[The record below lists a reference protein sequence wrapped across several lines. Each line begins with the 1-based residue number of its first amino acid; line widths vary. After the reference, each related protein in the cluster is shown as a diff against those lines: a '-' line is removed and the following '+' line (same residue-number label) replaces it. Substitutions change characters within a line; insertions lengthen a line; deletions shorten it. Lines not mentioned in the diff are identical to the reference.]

1 MNRRD
6 VVRST
11 AIAATGAAVM
21 AAGVQS
27 TAGEPAKAATSK
39 RPAGPFI
46 TTRDG
51 ASIFVNDWGQGKPVV
66 FTHAWGLN
74 ADIWEYQLTEL
85 VDQGLRCV
93 AYDRRG
99 HGRSSDPGQGY
110 DYDTL
115 ADDLAAVIEQLDLHD
130 ITLVGFSMGNGEA
143 VRYLSRHGAGRVS
156 RLLMV
161 SAIGPQTNGSLWGA
175 FIAGLKQDRPAFF
188 ANSVTAFT
196 GGLPSVSPALAQW
209 VVAQFLRASPKAAI
223 ECMRVN
229 TAADFHADMQAVNTP
244 TLIVHGGQ
252 DQVNPIDKTARKAA
266 EVIRGCELNV
276 YEDAPHGLVIT
287 HRERLTRD
295 LLTFI
300 RA

>member
-1 MNRRD
+1 MPRPRPQPD
-6 VVRST
+6 RHDDGQREH
-11 AIAATGAAVM
+11 APPRATRASFV
-21 AAGVQS
+21 
-27 TAGEPAKAATSK
+27 E
-39 RPAGPFI
+39 
-46 TTRDG
+46 TRDG
-51 ASIFVNDWGQGKPVV
+51 TSLFYNDWGDGKPVV

-99 HGRSSDPGQGY
+99 HGRSTDPGRGY

-115 ADDLAAVIEQLDLHD
+115 ADDLAAVIDRLDLHD
-130 ITLVGFSMGNGEA
+130 VTLVGFSMGNSEA
-143 VRYLSRHGAGRVS
+143 VRYLTHHGDGRIA

-161 SAIGPQTNGSLWGA
+161 STVAPQTDSSLWGS

-188 ANSVTAFT
+188 AGSVAAFT

-209 VVAQFLRASPKAAI
+209 VVAQFLRASPKATI
-223 ECMRVN
+223 ECIRANASADLRPDMRAI
-229 TAADFHADMQAVNTP
+229 TRP
-244 TLIVHGGQ
+244 TLIVHGNQ
-252 DQVNPIDKTARKAA
+252 DQVSPIDKTARKAA
-266 EVIRGCELNV
+266 EIIPGCDLTV
-276 YEDAPHGLVIT
+276 YDDAPHGLVLT

-300 RA
+300 QS